1 MAPCRGGLL
10 VLLAGGVGCYKTALR
25 VRPPHQPNVSMPSP
39 GDPLLFYSGAA
50 MCLAVTGQAALGAVG
65 VWRSRVRRRQQSDA
79 DAEVFRQEVH
89 AAAESARARLARKL
103 AWEGRRTLRVSAVVD
118 ETADVKSLFLTDPDA
133 RPLPRFLPGQYL
145 TLSLPAG
152 PGGDEVVRCYSLSE
166 RPRPEYYRLSIRRQ
180 DAPAESVD
188 IPHGVASTWLHRHA
202 RIGMTI
208 ECEAPK
214 GAFFYNPGEPRPAV
228 LIGAGVG
235 VTPLVSMLEAVQ
247 HTRLKTPT
255 YAFFGF
261 RDGSSHLFADAVN
274 AIAEANP
281 LVKPHYAYSRPAETD
296 RLGVHYHSRGHVSL
310 EVLRRELPSSN
321 FDFYLCGPGRMM
333 QTLVPEL
340 LDWGV
345 PEDSIHYEAFG
356 PASVNTKAGASL
368 LEKAVG
374 SPVRFAPGAEPLVW
388 DGSNGSLL
396 EMAEAAGVPI
406 GSGCRAGNCGACRV
420 HVVEGKVNALRKP
433 GVVLAPGE
441 CLACISL
448 PEGPVVL
455 DAGAVPTPTGK

>member
-1 MAPCRGGLL
+1 
-10 VLLAGGVGCYKTALR
+10 
-25 VRPPHQPNVSMPSP
+25 MPSP

-50 MCLAVTGQAALGAVG
+50 MCLAVAGQAALGAVG
-65 VWRSRVRRRQQSDA
+65 AWRSRILRRLQSDA
-79 DAEVFRQEVH
+79 DAEAFRIEVH

-118 ETADVKSLFLTDPDA
+118 ETADVKSLFLTSPDG
-133 RPLPRFLPGQYL
+133 RPLPRFIPGQYL

-152 PGGDEVVRCYSLSE
+152 PGGDEVVRCYSLSD

-180 DAPAESVD
+180 DAPTEPLD
-188 IPHGVASTWLHRHA
+188 IPAGVASCWLHRHA
-202 RIGMTI
+202 RVGMTI

-247 HTRLKTPT
+247 HARLKTPT

-261 RDGSSHLFADAVN
+261 RDGASHLFADEVN
-274 AIAEANP
+274 AIAEASP
-281 LVKPHYAYSRPAETD
+281 LVRPHYAYSKPNESD
-296 RLGVHYHSRGHVSL
+296 RFGVHYHSRGHVSL
-310 EVLRRELPSSN
+310 ELLRRELPSNN
-321 FDFYLCGPGRMM
+321 FDYYLCGPGRMM

-345 PEDSIHYEAFG
+345 PEDSIHFEAFG
-356 PASVNTKAGASL
+356 PASVTTKSGATL
-368 LEKAVG
+368 LEKAIG
-374 SPVRFAPGAEPLVW
+374 SPVCFGPGATPIVW
-388 DGSNGSLL
+388 DGANNSLL

-406 GSGCRAGNCGACRV
+406 GAGCRAGNCGACKVRV
-420 HVVEGKVNALRKP
+420 IDGKVNALRKP
-433 GVVLAPGE
+433 GVMLTTGE

-455 DAGAVPTPTGK
+455 DAGAVPAKAGRNP